1 MPACAV
7 APSPLLKS
15 SGALSP
21 VPSPSAILHGD
32 LLQGPGGADPSGHPQ
47 AKGDAMKTVAILGAG
62 FAGLEL
68 ATRLSEDLPEEVDVT
83 LIDSSDAFVFGYS
96 KLDVMFGR
104 DELDQVRIPYSK
116 LHKPAVRF
124 VRETVESID
133 PERRRVTT
141 NASTYEPDILVVAL
155 DADLDPAATPGLVD
169 EGSEYYSVAGAERV
183 GRRLPVF
190 EGGNVIIGVLGPFF
204 KCPAAPLRPLSCCIT
219 TSNNVVGWRP
229 PRSRSSAPCPL
240 PSPSHPKPRPASC
253 ERSKN
258 VTSDGGPSRR

>member
-7 APSPLLKS
+7 RPVVAPEILRS
-15 SGALSP
+15 ALP
-21 VPSPSAILHGD
+21 AFRVHRQYCTTTCCRGLEGRIRVDTTRG
-32 LLQGPGGADPSGHPQ
+32 
-47 AKGDAMKTVAILGAG
+47 KGDAMKTVVILGAG

-104 DELDQVRIPYSK
+104 DELDKVRIPYSK

-124 VRETVESID
+124 VQETVESID

-155 DADLDPAATPGLVD
+155 GADLDPAATPGLVD

-183 GRRLPVF
+183 GRRLPSF
-190 EGGNVIIGVLGPFF
+190 EAGNVIIGVLGPFF
-204 KCPAAPLRPLSCCIT
+204 KCPAAPYETALMLHHYLEQRGRRRGHHDQDHQPHVHPHPHLTGSI
-219 TSNNVVGWRP
+219 GRHP
-229 PRSRSSAPCPL
+229 PSA
-240 PSPSHPKPRPASC
+240 
-253 ERSKN
+253 
-258 VTSDGGPSRR
+258 RRT